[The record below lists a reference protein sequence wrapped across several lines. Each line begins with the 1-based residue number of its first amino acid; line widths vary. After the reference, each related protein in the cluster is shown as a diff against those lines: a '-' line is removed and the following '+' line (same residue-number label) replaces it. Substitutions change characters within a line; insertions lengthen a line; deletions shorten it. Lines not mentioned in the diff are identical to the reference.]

1 MLLLSHIIVDFVED
15 VVGAV
20 AGEDLE
26 NSCVIGFDR
35 ELEGRGVAV
44 HGVRAS
50 FEVLE

>member
-1 MLLLSHIIVDFVED
+1 MLLLSHIVVDLVKD

-26 NSCVIGFDR
+26 DPCVVGFDR

-50 FEVLE
+50 LKVL